1 MKRIILLSTLFVFAL
16 ISTSLQAQTEK
27 KIVIK
32 KKIVDANGNVSEE
45 EITLEGEDAET
56 FDMEK
61 YLEEQTGKE
70 VDINIEELIEEG
82 EEKDGKKEIRK
93 EIRIMKMD
101 GTNDTDIDV
110 DELLENIDID
120 VEGASKKII
129 RIEMDSDDL
138 EEGSMEN
145 LPEDVQKMLKEKGI
159 EIQGGKGKMKILKM
173 DGENSF
179 EFNTDE
185 LEMDGEKIIME
196 GNSKIKILG
205 SEDVEIEGDD
215 IQIFYMDKDEVSP
228 EDLEKM
234 LERGE
239 EGNHTIIWKSKDGL
253 SDEARDFMM
262 GKRRNH
268 CSPCEKW
275 ETITKPAIG
284 IMISPSE
291 KGALVEE
298 VNREDKVLEAN
309 DVITQFGKTK
319 ISSIDELI
327 EAVSTKK
334 PGDKVKVKF
343 LRNGKTQKAKIKLQ
357 SRTEKICTDRKEN
370 VETEIII
377 REGLSQNPPSIT
389 SDSGKR
395 KLELKNFELFP
406 NPSDGTFQLNFV
418 SSENAP
424 VSIIINDATG
434 KEILRDEINDFDGN
448 FQGEFNLKGNAP
460 GVYFLNIQQDGSITT
475 EKVILK

>member
-16 ISTSLQAQTEK
+16 MGVSLQAQTEK

-32 KKIVDANGNVSEE
+32 KKVVDANGNVSEE
-45 EITLEGEDAET
+45 EITLEGEEAEA
-56 FDMEK
+56 FDMDK
-61 YLEEQTGKE
+61 YLEGQTGKE
-70 VDINIEELIEEG
+70 VDINIEKSIEDGQEG
-82 EEKDGKKEIRK
+82 NTQKEIRK
-93 EIRIMKMD
+93 EIRILKID
-101 GTNDTDIDV
+101 GTNDTDVDV
-110 DELLENIDID
+110 DELLKNMDVDI
-120 VEGASKKII
+120 EGANKKII
-129 RIEMDSDDL
+129 RIEVDGNDF

-159 EIQGGKGKMKILKM
+159 EIQEEGKMRILKM

-179 EFNTDE
+179 EFKTDE
-185 LEMDGEKIIME
+185 MEMDGEKIIMK
-196 GNSKIKILG
+196 GNTKIKILG
-205 SEDVEIEGDD
+205 DKDVGIEGDD
-215 IQIFYMDKDEVSP
+215 IQIFYMDKSDMAP

-234 LERGE
+234 LERG

-275 ETITKPAIG
+275 QTITKPAIG

-327 EAVSTKK
+327 EAVSAKE

-343 LRNGKTQKAKIKLQ
+343 LRNGKVQKAKIKLQ
-357 SRTEKICTDRKEN
+357 SRTEKICMDRKEN

-377 REGLSQNPPSIT
+377 REGLGQNPPSVT

-406 NPSDGTFQLNFV
+406 NPSNGTFRLNFV
-418 SSENAP
+418 SSDNGP
-424 VSIIINDATG
+424 ISIIVNDTAG

-475 EKVILK
+475 EKIILK